1 MDIHCIVIIFK
12 DNLLLVI
19 VDRSSIPSRW
29 ISLLKVKELSEIVF
43 LFFFLVISHC
53 DWDLVI
59 RLVLIW
65 EMLREVLLLQRGKQL
80 LAESLLLIQIV

>member
-1 MDIHCIVIIFK
+1 M
-12 DNLLLVI
+12 
-19 VDRSSIPSRW
+19 
-29 ISLLKVKELSEIVF
+29 
-43 LFFFLVISHC
+43 VISHC

-59 RLVLIW
+59 RLALIW